1 MENIEENMH
10 AEIGALRVKGEQTE
24 AIWKQQC
31 GSKYF
36 DEVSDPWRVV
46 LNDVQY

>member
-10 AEIGALRVKGEQTE
+10 AEIGALRVRSEQKK
-24 AIWKQQC
+24 AIWKQEC

-36 DEVSDPWRVV
+36 D
-46 LNDVQY
+46 